1 MDWQKG
7 AENPELS
14 IRVTGHAMCG
24 RHLHYV
30 LECFL
35 CHGRSTEAKRRP
47 WLEWKASRRLV
58 HLRAGLHDLVKHY
71 LGSSYKTY
79 FCQIPFARRLRPAG
93 TTERL
98 DVWCNRLACCLSH
111 LGPNSLVLD
120 GFGPKRRERL
130 VRRLAGSNIVNNL
143 TGTPGYVKPSHPALH
158 PALHLWSV
166 CVFLV

>member
-1 MDWQKG
+1 MADFLVDELSGLPRPLEGREVVLFLEPFGFQASTPMDWQKG

-98 DVWCNRLACCLSH
+98 DVWCNRLACCLS
-111 LGPNSLVLD
+111 S
-120 GFGPKRRERL
+120 RL
-130 VRRLAGSNIVNNL
+130 VPPIVAANVLRLVGAPNL
-143 TGTPGYVKPSHPALH
+143 KDRA
-158 PALHLWSV
+158 
-166 CVFLV
+166 